1 MRNDRIRDNE
11 DDLISN
17 DGRENLRMDNS
28 VIKSKKKKKFQTFPE
43 ELLLQLARF
52 GVDNVI
58 FILLTKN
65 VNNFF

>member
-17 DGRENLRMDNS
+17 DGRENLKMDNS
-28 VIKSKKKKKFQTFPE
+28 VIKSKKNKKFQTFPE

-52 GVDNVI
+52 DVDNVI

>member
-28 VIKSKKKKKFQTFPE
+28 VIKSKKNKKFQTFPE

>member
-28 VIKSKKKKKFQTFPE
+28 VIKSKKNKKFQTFPE

-52 GVDNVI
+52 DVDNVI

-65 VNNFF
+65 VNNFL

>member
-1 MRNDRIRDNE
+1 MRNDPIRDNE

-28 VIKSKKKKKFQTFPE
+28 VIKSKKNKKFQTFPE

-52 GVDNVI
+52 DVDNVI

>member
-17 DGRENLRMDNS
+17 DGRENLRIDNS
-28 VIKSKKKKKFQTFPE
+28 VIKSKKNKKFQTFPE

-52 GVDNVI
+52 DVDNVI

>member
-28 VIKSKKKKKFQTFPE
+28 VIKSKKNKTFQTFPE

-52 GVDNVI
+52 DVDNVI

>member
-28 VIKSKKKKKFQTFPE
+28 VIKSKKNKKFQTFPE

-52 GVDNVI
+52 DVDNVI

>member
-1 MRNDRIRDNE
+1 MRNDPIRDNE

-28 VIKSKKKKKFQTFPE
+28 VIKSKKNKKFQTFPE